1 MYKNLI
7 TLTLCLMVGLNICKA
22 QNTVIPQSGD
32 NIIDNN
38 IDKFTGTWKWVSGN
52 KELTLYIKKENIQI
66 ATGSYF
72 KMDALVGF
80 HKLIINNNVIENSI
94 QFNSTKH
101 SDKKSTLIGRTSNAN
116 TPNIAKVVIV
126 HNNKNIEGNLTY
138 ISNNQIK
145 ISNIKNVPGIKIN
158 QNYNPEILFPLEMNF
173 YRE

>member
-1 MYKNLI
+1 MYKILI
-7 TLTLCLMVGLNICKA
+7 TTLCLIVGLNICKA
-22 QNTVIPQSGD
+22 QNTVIPQTGD

-38 IDKFTGTWKWVSGN
+38 INKFVGTWKWRSDN

-66 ATGSYF
+66 STGSYF

-94 QFNSTKH
+94 QFNNTKH
-101 SDKKSTLIGRTSNAN
+101 SDKKSTLIGRTSSVN
-116 TPNIAKVVIV
+116 TPNNAKVVIV
-126 HNNKNIEGNLTY
+126 HNNKNIEGTLTY

-145 ISNIKNVPGIKIN
+145 ISNIKNAPGIKIN
-158 QNYNPEILFPLEMNF
+158 KNYNAEILFPIEMNF